1 MPINAVK
8 LPQIEGKRRNG
19 PAPFSFLR
27 KSSSSSEIARVLS
40 ERWHIEEGKTKSHG
54 VKHDASVSKELLKQ
68 FATGVI
74 AVEKVGTKILKE
86 YQREH
91 RS

>member
-1 MPINAVK
+1 MQRLRANWRKTKEWPSS
-8 LPQIEGKRRNG
+8 
-19 PAPFSFLR
+19 FSFLR

-40 ERWHIEEGKTKSHG
+40 ERWHVEEGKTKRPG
-54 VKHDASVSKELLKQ
+54 VKQDASVSKEVLKQ
-68 FATGVI
+68 SATGSYSDR
-74 AVEKVGTKILKE
+74 EKSELRVSKE

>member
-1 MPINAVK
+1 MAQLV
-8 LPQIEGKRRNG
+8 
-19 PAPFSFLR
+19 SFLR

-40 ERWHIEEGKTKSHG
+40 ERWHVEEGKTKRHG
-54 VKHDASVSKELLKQ
+54 VKHDASVSKEVLKQ
-68 FATGVI
+68 FATVVI
-74 AVEKVGTKILKE
+74 EVEKVGTKILKE